1 MNRRSEATSSPPA
14 ARDLP
19 TGRGTEDQHVVNVS
33 STRAADTPAR
43 LPRLALPQITP
54 PAWDEP
60 TVSEGTRAKNTSVVA
75 LLIYSRRAGK
85 RSKKRGTCFA
95 TCARHA
101 QGVRAGLSS
110 RRHDEMSFDFFNQN
124 TGSRSSPQAGAP
136 PNHSPCLGRADC
148 VRGNTCEKHERRCSS
163 DLFETCGQTFEE
175 KGNLLRDVRAP
186 RTRCARGVVEPSPRR
201 DVIRLL

>member
-124 TGSRSSPQAGAP
+124 TGPPGGGPALGPNGETSASARHDLFPFSISEGTHGAEVLASNRRVRVFVLALRQPFPSLRSSA
-136 PNHSPCLGRADC
+136 GRA
-148 VRGNTCEKHERRCSS
+148 VRPHQRR
-163 DLFETCGQTFEE
+163 GQNH
-175 KGNLLRDVRAP
+175 GP
-186 RTRCARGVVEPSPRR
+186 R
-201 DVIRLL
+201 